1 MAEAGGAMI
10 KRDYQTL
17 DAIVVVGS
25 LTIVGGGCLALALVT
40 IPSENL
46 AVLAGL
52 LGTIAGTILGGYAG
66 FRWGASVAQNKAA
79 PDTAKEAATRVADAA
94 DAEADSITNTPPAG

>member
-1 MAEAGGAMI
+1 V

-17 DAIVVVGS
+17 DAVVVIGS
-25 LTIVGGGCLALALVT
+25 LTIVGGGCVALALVK

-66 FRWGASVAQNKAA
+66 FRWGASVAQKTA
-79 PDTAKEAATRVADAA
+79 PDTAKEAANRVAEAA
-94 DAEADSITNTPPAG
+94 DTEADVISGTAE

>member
-1 MAEAGGAMI
+1 MKVALP

-17 DAIVVVGS
+17 DAIVVTGAMA
-25 LTIVGGGCLALALVT
+25 IVGGGIVGLIFRV

-66 FRWGASVAQNKAA
+66 FRWGASVAGKDPQPVRVTN
-79 PDTAKEAATRVADAA
+79 EAGDAIPV
-94 DAEADSITNTPPAG
+94 EETKP

>member
-1 MAEAGGAMI
+1 MAL

-25 LTIVGGGCLALALVT
+25 LTIVGGGCFALAMVT

-66 FRWGASVAQNKAA
+66 FRWGASVAQNKPAPENAKDAA
-79 PDTAKEAATRVADAA
+79 ERVAEAADYEAAAITDETR
-94 DAEADSITNTPPAG
+94 

>member
-1 MAEAGGAMI
+1 M
-10 KRDYQTL
+10 KRNYETL

-25 LTIVGGGCLALALVT
+25 LTIVGGGCLALALLR

-66 FRWGASVAQNKAA
+66 FRWGASVAQKSDKGSVVVEPPHGRVTVEENNVDN
-79 PDTAKEAATRVADAA
+79 PDQ
-94 DAEADSITNTPPAG
+94 